1 MEFMYVTYCVILV
14 VIPGFSPFL
23 LTVMILDGGVG
34 GNSRFFDHVTCPLF
48 LPQPDERGVPEPI
61 VRRPFGKLDLRN
73 GGRFKPATFLHL
85 LGCDSLTP

>member
-1 MEFMYVTYCVILV
+1 MYVTYCVIPV

-48 LPQPDERGVPEPI
+48 LPQPDERGVPEPN
-61 VRRPFGKLDLRN
+61 RPASIRQT
-73 GGRFKPATFLHL
+73 RSPQRW
-85 LGCDSLTP
+85 SV